1 MKSILI
7 TGVKLFA
14 ICAVAALALGA
25 VNSVTEPK
33 IAQYKIEQLRQ
44 ALSEL
49 TPGATTGDAVSVPSN
64 PTVLTRY
71 PVLEDGKEV
80 GSVLDLVGTGYG
92 GDLRILA
99 RYAGSGELL
108 AARLMEDDETPGLG
122 KKAENPEYM
131 KMFLGAGTAEKP
143 IPTRKA
149 MLPAAQAD
157 AITGATIT
165 FLGVSK
171 ALAEGSRFVR
181 QGRQ

>member
-1 MKSILI
+1 MRTILI

-25 VNSVTEPK
+25 VNTVTEPR

-44 ALSEL
+44 ALAEL
-49 TPGATTGDAVSVPSN
+49 TPGATTGEPMEVPVN
-64 PTVLTRY
+64 PTVVTRY

-99 RYAGSGELL
+99 RYAESGEIL
-108 AARLMEDDETPGLG
+108 AARLMEDEETPGLG
-122 KKAENPEYM
+122 KKAETPEYM
-131 KMFLGAGTAEKP
+131 KMYVGTGTAGDP
-143 IPTRKA
+143 VPVRKD
-149 MLPAAQAD
+149 MLPAREAD
-157 AITGATIT
+157 AVTGATIT